1 MSRNRDLFI
10 ASVYALKNRPKLLKA
25 LVDEVAKQKKS
36 GDLKAEECDV
46 ILKEVRRCS
55 TVNVSPVAFL

>member
-25 LVDEVAKQKKS
+25 LVEEVSKQKKT
-36 GDLKAEECDV
+36 GDLNAEECDV
-46 ILKEVRRCS
+46 ILNEVRRCNS
-55 TVNVSPVAFL
+55 LISVAV